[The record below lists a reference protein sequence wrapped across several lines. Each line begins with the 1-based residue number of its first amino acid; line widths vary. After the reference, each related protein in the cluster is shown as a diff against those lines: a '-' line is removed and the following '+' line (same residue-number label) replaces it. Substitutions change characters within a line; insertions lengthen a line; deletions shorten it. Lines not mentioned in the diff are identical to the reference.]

1 MPQAMTQTTP
11 QISHNDM
18 ANAIRA
24 LAMDAVEAANS
35 GHPGMPMGMADVA
48 TVLFTEFL
56 NIDPQHPEWPNRD
69 RFVLSAGHGSML
81 QYALHYL
88 LGYPDMTIDQLKNFR
103 KLGAKTAGHPEYGHA
118 LGIETTTGPLGQGIT
133 NAVGMALAERMMNA
147 RFPESVNHYTY
158 TIAGDGCLM
167 EGISQEAIS
176 LAGHLKLNRLIVLWD
191 DNDITIDG
199 AVSLASSDNQ
209 LLRFQASN
217 WNTIAIDGHD
227 AKAIRQAL
235 VTARESDKPTLIAC
249 KTTIGYGAPTKAGSH
264 ACHGS
269 PLGKTEIEGARAK
282 LGWAHAPFEIPA
294 DILSAW
300 REAGKRGGAA
310 YAQWNKKD
318 HGAEFGRLMSG
329 ELPEGWVAAFDAFKK
344 QLAEKQPN
352 EATRKASENTLN
364 VLASVI
370 PELVGGSADLTGSN
384 NTKASHQSPVTAHD
398 YSGSYIY
405 YGIREHAMASM
416 MNGISLYGGFIPY
429 GGTFMVFTDYC
440 RPAIRLSAL
449 MGIRVIYVMTH
460 DSIGLGEDGPTHQ
473 PVEHL
478 ATLRA
483 IPNLHVFRPCD
494 ATETAECWALAITN
508 QTTPSILSLTRQN
521 LPSVRKEYTKDNLCA
536 RGGYVLSSCGAAF
549 AKAKDVSTGSQQVAG
564 DPAQPQVGSQDDVT
578 IIATGSEVMIALDAQ
593 KMLAEKNIAARV
605 VSMPCFELFVEQPQ
619 SYRDEVLGKNTIKV
633 GIEAA
638 IRMGWDSV
646 IGSDGI
652 FIGMNSFGASA
663 PAPELYKHFGI
674 TADAV
679 VKAVISNMKG

>member
-1 MPQAMTQTTP
+1 MTKPTSA
-11 QISHNDM
+11 ISHNDM

-56 NIDPQHPEWPNRD
+56 NIDPQHPQWPNRD
-69 RFVLSAGHGSML
+69 RFILSAGHGSML

-88 LGYPDMTIDQLKNFR
+88 MGYPDMTLDELKNFR

-147 RFPESVNHYTY
+147 RFGDDTVNHYTY
-158 TIAGDGCLM
+158 AIAGDGCLM

-176 LAGHLKLNRLIVLWD
+176 IAGHLKLKNLIVLWD

-199 AVSLASSDNQ
+199 AVSLSSSDNQ
-209 LLRFQASN
+209 LMRFQASN

-227 AKAIRQAL
+227 EKAIRQAL
-235 VTARESDKPTLIAC
+235 VSAKESDKPTLIAC

-282 LGWAHAPFEIPA
+282 LGWAHAAFEIPA

-300 REAGKRGGAA
+300 REAGARGGKAFA
-310 YAQWNKKD
+310 NWSKKD
-318 HGAEFGRLMSG
+318 HAAEFERLMRG
-329 ELPEGWVAAFDAFKK
+329 DLPEGWVAAFDAFKK

-352 EATRKASENTLN
+352 EATRKASENTLE
-364 VLASVI
+364 VLANII
-370 PELVGGSADLTGSN
+370 PEMIGGSADLTGSN
-384 NTKASHQSPVTAHD
+384 NTKTKAMKGVQAD
-398 YSGSYIY
+398 NYAGSYIY

-416 MNGISLYGGFIPY
+416 MNGIALYGGFIPF

-473 PVEHL
+473 PVEHM
-478 ATLRA
+478 ASLRA
-483 IPNLHVFRPCD
+483 IPNLNVFRPAD

-508 QTTPSILSLTRQN
+508 KTTPSILSLTRQN
-521 LPSVRKEYTKDNLCA
+521 LSSVRKEYTKDNLCA
-536 RGGYVLSSCGAAF
+536 RGGYILSDAAN
-549 AKAKDVSTGSQQVAG
+549 AK
-564 DPAQPQVGSQDDVT
+564 VT
-578 IIATGSEVMIALDAQ
+578 IVATGSEIMIALDAQ
-593 KMLAEKNIAARV
+593 KKLAEKNIAARV
-605 VSMPCFELFVEQPQ
+605 VSMPCFEIFAQQPQ

-663 PAPELYKHFGI
+663 PAPDLYKHFGI
-674 TADAV
+674 TAEAV
-679 VKAVISNMKG
+679 VNEVTKKL

>member
-1 MPQAMTQTTP
+1 MPQAMTQASP
-11 QISHNDM
+11 QISHHDM

-147 RFPESVNHYTY
+147 RFPDSVNHYTY

-176 LAGHLKLNRLIVLWD
+176 IAGHLKLKNLIVLWD

-199 AVSLASSDNQ
+199 AVSLSSSDNQ
-209 LLRFQASN
+209 LMRFQASN

-235 VTARESDKPTLIAC
+235 VNARESDKPTLIAC

-264 ACHGS
+264 ACHGA

-300 REAGKRGGAA
+300 RDAGKRGGVA
-310 YAQWNKKD
+310 YASWNKKD

-344 QLAEKQPN
+344 QLASSQPN
-352 EATRKASENTLN
+352 EATRKASENTLGM
-364 VLASVI
+364 LTSVI

-384 NTKASHQSPVTAHD
+384 NTKTKDQSPVSKD
-398 YSGSYIY
+398 NYGGKYIY

-478 ATLRA
+478 ASLRA

-494 ATETAECWALAITN
+494 ATETAECWALSLTN
-508 QTTPSILSLTRQN
+508 KTTPSILSLTRQN

-536 RGGYVLSSCGAAF
+536 RGGYVLSS
-549 AKAKDVSTGSQQVAG
+549 STASHAVGDLSQQGGGTRSPNALG
-564 DPAQPQVGSQDDVT
+564 ASEDDVV
-578 IIATGSEVMIALDAQ
+578 IIATGSEITIALDAQ
-593 KMLAEKNIAARV
+593 KQLAEKNIAARV
-605 VSMPCFELFVEQPQ
+605 VSMPCFELFAEQPQ

-674 TADAV
+674 TAEAV
-679 VKAVISNMKG
+679 VKQTLERIQNYD

>member
-1 MPQAMTQTTP
+1 MPQAMTQSTASAT
-11 QISHNDM
+11 QKHNVSHHDM

-56 NIDPQHPEWPNRD
+56 NIDPEHSEWPNRD

-88 LGYPDMTIDQLKNFR
+88 LGYPDMTIEQLKNFR

-133 NAVGMALAERMMNA
+133 NAVGMALAERMMHA
-147 RFPESVNHYTY
+147 RFPDSVNHYTY
-158 TIAGDGCLM
+158 VIAGDGCLM

-209 LLRFQASN
+209 LMRFQASN

-235 VTARESDKPTLIAC
+235 VDAQSADKPTLIAC

-282 LGWAHAPFEIPA
+282 LGWAHAAFDIPA

-300 REAGKRGGAA
+300 REAGVRGGKAF
-310 YAQWNKKD
+310 AQWSKKD
-318 HGAEFGRLMSG
+318 HGAEFERLMRG

-352 EATRKASENTLN
+352 EATRKASENMLG
-364 VLASVI
+364 VLTQAI
-370 PELVGGSADLTGSN
+370 PELIGGSADLTGSN
-384 NTKASHQSPVTAHD
+384 NTKTKNQEPVTKNSFA
-398 YSGSYIY
+398 GQYIY

-478 ATLRA
+478 ASLRA
-483 IPNLHVFRPCD
+483 IPNLNVFRPCD
-494 ATETAECWALAITN
+494 ATETAECWALALANKTA
-508 QTTPSILSLTRQN
+508 PSILSLTRQN
-521 LPSVRKEYTKDNLCA
+521 VPSVHKEYTKENLCA
-536 RGGYVLSSCGAAF
+536 RGGYVLSEP
-549 AKAKDVSTGSQQVAG
+549 STKHQAPST
-564 DPAQPQVGSQDDVT
+564 T
-578 IIATGSEVMIALDAQ
+578 IIATGSEITIALEAQ

-605 VSMPCFELFVEQPQ
+605 VSMPCFELFAQQTQ
-619 SYRDEVLGKNTIKV
+619 SYRDEVLGKNTLKV

-674 TADAV
+674 TAEAV
-679 VKAVISNMKG
+679 VAQVLRRGIAESAGSR